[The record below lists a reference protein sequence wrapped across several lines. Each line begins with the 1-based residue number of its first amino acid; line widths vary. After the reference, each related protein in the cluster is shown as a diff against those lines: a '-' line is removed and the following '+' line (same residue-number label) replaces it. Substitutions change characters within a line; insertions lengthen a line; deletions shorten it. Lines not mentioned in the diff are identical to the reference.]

1 MRGAT
6 AAVAVVSSLLCAA
19 AAADHE
25 GGHRRL
31 QQAPLFRSCDAGN
44 DWDGDGRVDVDDLLS
59 LLGAFG
65 MTADPGVMRADI
77 SPSPNGDGRVDVN
90 DLLAVLALFGC
101 EAVEDVGSGEN
112 AVWGDELNG
121 PPVRLVASG
130 FAEPSLNGAFSRIE
144 GVLSCSPADART
156 PHGTVYKSTSAE
168 RFLHRF
174 GGAWYMAQVQCA
186 IDTVYAMFDAGGA
199 DGYDGFDFELQLL
212 VVQVYVFSLDCPC
225 IRLKSVLRDIAL
237 IKLDYAEPSL

>member
-1 MRGAT
+1 
-6 AAVAVVSSLLCAA
+6 
-19 AAADHE
+19 
-25 GGHRRL
+25 
-31 QQAPLFRSCDAGN
+31 
-44 DWDGDGRVDVDDLLS
+44 
-59 LLGAFG
+59 

-90 DLLAVLALFGC
+90 DLLAVLALYGC

-156 PHGTVYKSTSAE
+156 PHGTVYKSTRAE

-174 GGAWYMAQVQCA
+174 GSNWYMAQAQCA
-186 IDTVYAMFDAGGA
+186 IEQVYAMFDAGGA
-199 DGYDGFDFELQLL
+199 DGFDGFAGFQPCESGECGWRECPSGTCAVSEL
-212 VVQVYVFSLDCPC
+212 
-225 IRLKSVLRDIAL
+225 SVLSPEAVVTMEGQSMGGSPDVVLLGRR
-237 IKLDYAEPSL
+237 S